1 MPHSIDT
8 SRSDSG
14 EEAGTPACS
23 SVHGKR
29 CALIIDTDPASARL
43 CEASLER
50 MGFAIE
56 RASTGVT
63 GVVAARGH
71 VPDLIVMDF
80 QLPDASASETIGW
93 LRANQALSVVPIL
106 VLGIADGS
114 RLPVKHAH
122 GMAALGKPLTPAAI
136 ERAVRGLCG
145 VVPLDC

>member
-1 MPHSIDT
+1 MPHSAAT
-8 SRSDSG
+8 RRSAPG
-14 EEAGTPACS
+14 EEACTPECS
-23 SVHGKR
+23 RAAGKR
-29 CALIIDTDPASARL
+29 RALIIDTDPASARL
-43 CEASLER
+43 CGVTLEQ
-50 MGFAIE
+50 MGFEIE
-56 RASTGVT
+56 RASGAVA

-80 QLPDASASETIGW
+80 QLSDASANETIGW
-93 LRANQALSVVPIL
+93 LRANQPLSAVPIL

-145 VVPLDC
+145 